1 MGSMYDWNLVN
12 IILFDGIYFK
22 KKLIFLYYI
31 LEERNWYEK
40 YDLCNNYV
48 Y

>member
-12 IILFDGIYFK
+12 IILFDGILK

-40 YDLCNNYV
+40 YVDWFM
-48 Y
+48 